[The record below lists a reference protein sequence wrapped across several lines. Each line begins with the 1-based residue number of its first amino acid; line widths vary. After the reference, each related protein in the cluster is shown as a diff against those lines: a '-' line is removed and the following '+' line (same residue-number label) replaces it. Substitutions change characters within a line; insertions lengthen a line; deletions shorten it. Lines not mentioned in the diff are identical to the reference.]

1 MASSIRARERPRGKR
16 ASRPAPA
23 PAADAGVVRV
33 TTRGGPF
40 AGVSAAVVRRR
51 AEKMLQHL
59 GLGSAELSI
68 ALVDDRTIQAL
79 NRAYR
84 RKDKPTD
91 VLAFPLLTPGAQ
103 RHAGRS
109 RPKAPLV
116 GLLGDVIL
124 SIETARRQARSHRR
138 PLLGELT
145 MLLAHGLL
153 HLLGYDHHTDA
164 EELEMTA
171 RTRDLEAAAIVRRT
185 DISPLDAPS
194 RRRTPSLAHRRSPE
208 R

>member
-1 MASSIRARERPRGKR
+1 MASATRAADRPRGKR

-23 PAADAGVVRV
+23 TAAGAAVVRV

-40 AGVSAAVVRRR
+40 GGVSAAVLRRR

-59 GLGSAELSI
+59 GLGAVELSI

-79 NRAYR
+79 NRDYR

-103 RHAGRS
+103 RQPGRS
-109 RPKAPLV
+109 RPKAQLV

-171 RTRDLEAAAIVRRT
+171 RTRDLEAAAIVRRI
-185 DISPLDAPS
+185 DISPFDAAS
-194 RRRTPSLAHRRSPE
+194 RPPTPSLAHRRSPE

>member
-1 MASSIRARERPRGKR
+1 VGSAIRAAASARGKR
-16 ASRPAPA
+16 ASRPAPS
-23 PAADAGVVRV
+23 PGAGAVVVRV

-40 AGVSAAVVRRR
+40 AGVSSAVMRRR
-51 AEKMLQHL
+51 AEKMIRRLDL
-59 GLGSAELSI
+59 SSVELSI
-68 ALVDDRTIQAL
+68 ALVDDPTIQAL
-79 NRAYR
+79 NQAYR

-103 RHAGRS
+103 RHAGRAK
-109 RPKAPLV
+109 PKAQLS

-164 EELEMTA
+164 EEREMKA
-171 RTRDLEAAAIVRRT
+171 RTRELEAAAIERRSA
-185 DISPLDAPS
+185 ISPLKAAS
-194 RRRTPSLAHRRSPE
+194 RRPTPSLAHRRSPV